1 MRTLLIVEDEYQI
14 RENTAAFIRQRFP
27 SLSVLTSSNGAD
39 ALELLTHTTADAM
52 LLDIKMK
59 HMDGLTLLHNLKT
72 RGITLPTVIVSG
84 HSDFEYAK
92 TAIGYGV
99 IDYLVK
105 PFTPDAIEN
114 IVSNLLHLIDEQQ
127 AQENLLAALR
137 TKVLENTA
145 QLRNDLFYAWISG
158 NIEEQTLLKK
168 SAFLNI
174 LWDKPFYQVYII
186 QPQCNDDAENET
198 QRLFIRKTAE
208 DLSLENVQI
217 FSTYDGIILLHGMD
231 SSEKLLEQETLQPF
245 LTNLINA
252 KILIGCG
259 LPHKGLPGIGKSY
272 LQALNA
278 LRSNTQCPH
287 SAVLPATYE
296 EKKTSRTAI
305 NSFSFILALQQS
317 DTEYIQKELD
327 LYKNSY
333 SEEENLTFE
342 EAENLCVMVLSCCRS
357 ALGASLS
364 QADGIPTYGQ
374 FVGKLAKF
382 TSIEEMLEYAQEI
395 ALRTAGNIS
404 RSGKQ
409 KTQLLQITRR
419 YIEQNYA
426 TEITV
431 ALLAREIGVN
441 PDYLGKL
448 FKKEYGESINS
459 YINRVRIQ
467 KAITLFQ
474 TTLLNISE
482 VADAVGFRDQTYFS
496 SVFKKIVGDTPSSFR
511 KHGSL

>member
-1 MRTLLIVEDEYQI
+1 
-14 RENTAAFIRQRFP
+14 
-27 SLSVLTSSNGAD
+27 
-39 ALELLTHTTADAM
+39 
-52 LLDIKMK
+52 
-59 HMDGLTLLHNLKT
+59 
-72 RGITLPTVIVSG
+72 VSG

-105 PFTPDAIEN
+105 PFTPDAIES
-114 IVSNLLHLIDEQQ
+114 IVANLLNLIDEQQ
-127 AQENLLAALR
+127 AQENLLASLR
-137 TKVLENTA
+137 AKVMENTA

-168 SAFLNI
+168 STFLNI
-174 LWDKPFYQVYII
+174 HWDQPLYQVYII

-198 QRLFIRKTAE
+198 QRLFIRETAE
-208 DLSLENVQI
+208 ALSLENVQI
-217 FSTYDGIILLHGMD
+217 FSTYDGIVLLHGMD
-231 SSEKLLEQETLQPF
+231 ASGQGLEPEVLQPF

-259 LPHKGLPGIGKSY
+259 LPHKGLPGISKSY

-278 LRSNTQCPH
+278 LRSNTKCPH
-287 SAVLPATYE
+287 SAVLPSTYE
-296 EKKTSRTAI
+296 EKRTSRTAI
-305 NSFSFILALQQS
+305 NSFSFILALQQG
-317 DTEYIQKELD
+317 DTEYIQKEFD
-327 LYKNSY
+327 LFRTGCA
-333 SEEENLTFE
+333 EEESLTFE
-342 EAENLCVMVLSCCRS
+342 EAENLCVMVLSCCRF
-357 ALGASLS
+357 ALGTSLA

-374 FVGKLAKF
+374 FIGKLAKCA
-382 TSIEEMLEYAQEI
+382 SVEEMFACTQEV
-395 ALRTAGNIS
+395 ALRTTGNIS

-409 KTQLLQITRR
+409 KTQLLQAARR

-426 TEITV
+426 SEITV
-431 ALLAREIGVN
+431 ALLARQIGVN

-448 FKKEYGESINS
+448 FKKEHGESINS

-467 KAITLFQ
+467 NAIALFQ